1 MSEEKNK
8 RAPEEM
14 EDDAVQPQGEE
25 EREEN
30 PSEGYMTDD
39 VDSALADDD
48 DKDGK
53 KDSSVPEKNDKKKDD
68 DDEEEKK
75 DDDEEDKDK
84 KDDDETDKKDDD
96 LEKPNSSDNADAE
109 PESRPEDAENE
120 AGRKDGETASD
131 DDMSLQDPDKKGG
144 DELGETG
151 TDKPGGEGAGG
162 EVPPTESPTVTNPSP
177 TPGLETAEAAGE
189 VAAEGG
195 ATAAE
200 AGGGAAA
207 AEGGAAAAAAEGAG
221 GAAAAGGISVLGIV
235 LIVILIILIL
245 IGIFGFLTAVPSMTV
260 EKAKEFVQGIWDGIQ
275 GYFIGA
281 DKARVNDEELV
292 EVAQYLYDMGYDLEG
307 CGFVNKVEFEKDAN
321 GNSTG
326 IIKKVESSYLTA
338 YLVAENRTY
347 MISNENFNWA
357 DVFESLVNGRITDGI
372 TSAWGTG
379 LIHIEKGLWSEAA
392 WGIMNGI
399 PILDLTVGNIADL
412 VENVSIDRE
421 TNTLKISRADMSS
434 GLAFWN
440 WHRDTTYYNL
450 AGWSGRYGKPFE
462 LLVTLHLATM
472 APDFAYEIAMNED
485 LNARVNICLKN
496 AKFEGNV
503 YIKTEDG
510 LTYGIEDLEDA
521 GYSEDVIEKMEELE
535 KEAKNI
541 KTKTPYIKDVEHHW
555 FRNVYFDTDG
565 ETVEY
570 AVIDEPEDEEEDSST
585 EKEDV
590 QYVYE
595 EVNGERKLKTTTGAI
610 NVYEIAGTS
619 NEEFA
624 YTGEVEGLNPGDK
637 VIFKG
642 TIADKITQKEDG
654 VRGVTNPTT
663 KELFRG
669 EYYIY
674 DGTIE
679 RANKIKNGEVE
690 KQKLDFNKESLT
702 AFSILENETSIDSQL
717 IYRDLKELLVELD
730 YYDYEDFE
738 KDTARVLEWPIPEYS
753 HSTWPERKIEK
764 QVLDY
769 GTLIASKSAVKV
781 FREEETRQEA
791 NGEEIDDE
799 DTNNTSNPQSLDG
812 FIMIGDSWTVGLES
826 LTSVREAGMKTF
838 AKSGAAASYW
848 LENYSRISGQNA
860 NGVIVY
866 LGLNN
871 TQGSGDMKTLLWKL
885 KESYPNVPIYVL
897 KVPHVAKTVNNG
909 MNPATWNSQI
919 DQRNST
925 IQSYCNSNGLNFI
938 DTTEGL
944 IGSDGYLSDTYA
956 SGGGFHLT
964 GAGYELFFQNIKKQV
979 ANGGVSS
986 QLVGFEEGLDVVAMD
1001 DCTVLEKVLT
1011 MHGAGVKF
1019 ELTGDI
1025 MLKGYTLI
1033 MAGFEEEVSVGDE
1046 LEKEDV
1052 IGTTTGDSLVIIL
1065 IDKEKANVE
1074 NVEDYIKIPKKNGL
1088 GNIVLGNDYDVSDE
1102 AYFVTDLETFKKMF
1116 EGRTVILE
1124 NAQAFLEMQE
1134 KYGVNAVFAA
1144 CVTIAESSGGT
1155 NWAAI
1160 DPSTHNWFSIK
1171 GSYRGNSKNGWRSY
1185 PSFAAAVEDFGD
1197 LIANGSYYYKSGRYT
1212 VSQIGPTYCNEQW
1225 SVTVASLMTTAYEKV
1240 LNN

>member
-1 MSEEKNK
+1 MSEEKRKN
-8 RAPEEM
+8 APEEL

-48 DKDGK
+48 EKDGK
-53 KDSSVPEKNDKKKDD
+53 KDSSAPEKNDKKKDD

-151 TDKPGGEGAGG
+151 TDKPEGEGAGG

-702 AFSILENETSIDSQL
+702 AFSILENERSIDSQL

-738 KDTARVLEWPIPEYS
+738 KDVEEILEWPLPDYKHTE
-753 HSTWPERKIEK
+753 WPVRRYEK

-769 GTLIASKSAVKV
+769 GTLILSKSSVDKI
-781 FREEETRQEA
+781 REEEAAATQEHVNSTSGMA
-791 NGEEIDDE
+791 SGSTGEDQGDEENPNDLVVNTTDTDVDVTVEEILAE
-799 DTNNTSNPQSLDG
+799 
-812 FIMIGDSWTVGLES
+812 
-826 LTSVREAGMKTF
+826 
-838 AKSGAAASYW
+838 AKSVKEKFKREYDC
-848 LENYSRISGQNA
+848 EY
-860 NGVIVY
+860 
-866 LGLNN
+866 
-871 TQGSGDMKTLLWKL
+871 TLLDSRVKS
-885 KESYPNVPIYVL
+885 KENKILSE
-897 KVPHVAKTVNNG
+897 
-909 MNPATWNSQI
+909 I
-919 DQRNST
+919 D
-925 IQSYCNSNGLNFI
+925 I
-938 DTTEGL
+938 
-944 IGSDGYLSDTYA
+944 
-956 SGGGFHLT
+956 
-964 GAGYELFFQNIKKQV
+964 
-979 ANGGVSS
+979 
-986 QLVGFEEGLDVVAMD
+986 
-1001 DCTVLEKVLT
+1001 
-1011 MHGAGVKF
+1011 
-1019 ELTGDI
+1019 
-1025 MLKGYTLI
+1025 
-1033 MAGFEEEVSVGDE
+1033 
-1046 LEKEDV
+1046 
-1052 IGTTTGDSLVIIL
+1052 
-1065 IDKEKANVE
+1065 
-1074 NVEDYIKIPKKNGL
+1074 
-1088 GNIVLGNDYDVSDE
+1088 
-1102 AYFVTDLETFKKMF
+1102 
-1116 EGRTVILE
+1116 
-1124 NAQAFLEMQE
+1124 
-1134 KYGVNAVFAA
+1134 
-1144 CVTIAESSGGT
+1144 
-1155 NWAAI
+1155 
-1160 DPSTHNWFSIK
+1160 
-1171 GSYRGNSKNGWRSY
+1171 
-1185 PSFAAAVEDFGD
+1185 
-1197 LIANGSYYYKSGRYT
+1197 
-1212 VSQIGPTYCNEQW
+1212 
-1225 SVTVASLMTTAYEKV
+1225 
-1240 LNN
+1240 